1 MPISQL
7 AIIIPVY
14 NPHKD
19 WAAHLLQQ
27 FNDFLQQSNE
37 TDVQLVIVND
47 GSTNAHF
54 SNEINTITTQ
64 FPDTV
69 ILQNETNKGKGYA
82 LRKGVDAAKA
92 PYYLVTDVDLPY
104 TTDSMIAV
112 YNTLKDMKIDIAAGN
127 RNKEYYN
134 QVQGFRRSL
143 SLLLRS
149 FIKKQLHLLADD
161 TQCGL
166 KGFNETGKQLFVQT
180 TINRYLYDL
189 EFMVKACCDKSIRL
203 QSVPVFLRSG
213 IVLRRMPFKIL
224 VQESGNFL
232 KILLFRNKL

>member
-14 NPHKD
+14 NPPKE

-27 FNDFLQQSNE
+27 YNCFLQKSNE
-37 TDVQLVIVND
+37 TDVQLVIIND
-47 GSTNAHF
+47 GSTNTHF
-54 SNEINTITTQ
+54 TNEINSVITQ
-64 FPDTV
+64 ISGTV
-69 ILQNETNKGKGYA
+69 ILHNEQNRGKGYA
-82 LRKGVDAAKA
+82 LRKGVDSVQAL
-92 PYYLVTDVDLPY
+92 YYLVTDVDLPY

-112 YNTLKDMKIDIAAGN
+112 YNTLKDIKVDIAAGN
-127 RNKEYYN
+127 RNKEYYT

-149 FIKKQLHLLADD
+149 FIKKQLQLVADD

-166 KGFNETGKQLFVQT
+166 KGFNETGKYMFLQT

-189 EFMVKACCDKSIRL
+189 EFMLKASHDISIRL
-203 QSVPVFLRSG
+203 QSVPVFLRNG
-213 IVLRRMPFKIL
+213 IVLRSLPLKTLI
-224 VQESGNFL
+224 QESGNFL
-232 KILLFRNKL
+232 KIFLYRNKL